1 MFYIHSL
8 FSGEVMESTQSG
20 GYMNN
25 ESSVKDKYYQELLE
39 LHKLMTELEQ
49 IEMAMQHSGKQPWKT
64 EKEYQAF
71 FDRAKEGMVIVQN
84 ERVIHINTPLADIIG
99 YSPEEIVGT
108 PFIQYIHP
116 SELPRVKKNY
126 SNRIEGKEAPI
137 IYKTMF
143 AHRSAKGVY
152 VKAKVGALIYREKP
166 AIFGVV
172 EEITDNK

>member
-1 MFYIHSL
+1 
-8 FSGEVMESTQSG
+8 MEPTQSG

-49 IEMAMQHSGKQPWKT
+49 IEMAMQCSGKQPWKT
-64 EKEYQAF
+64 EKEYRAF

-84 ERVIHINTPLADIIG
+84 ERVVHTNTPLADIIG
-99 YSPEEIVGT
+99 YSPEEIIGT
-108 PFIQYIHP
+108 PFWQYIHS

-126 SNRIEGKEAPI
+126 NNRINGKEAPI
-137 IYKTMF
+137 IYKTMLI
-143 AHRSAKGVY
+143 HKNGKGIY
-152 VKAKVGALIYREKP
+152 VMAKVAAIIYREKS

-172 EEITDNK
+172 EEITDNR